1 MTGAPAARD
10 RGRSAR
16 GAAFWLF
23 AAHLWTVFG
32 LALSNVLLGLTVL
45 AAPFSWAGDG
55 GGARAAVRRALRL
68 GRRGGPLLAAL
79 ALYALL
85 LLAAVAASLDP
96 GRSARAL
103 SELFNLAVVPLA
115 LLLVRGERE
124 ARRVADGL
132 VVVAALSALFGL
144 AQFLVGYGDLSHR
157 IRASF
162 SHYMT
167 FSGVLLVAD
176 CLLLARLACRP
187 ADGLRGRIWRW
198 GALVAINAALL
209 GSYTR
214 SAWVGL
220 AVALVLLVLVRAPRW
235 LLALPVAALL
245 FALLAP
251 APVRDR
257 ARSIVDLE
265 HPSNRDRLAMVRS
278 GAAMV
283 ADRPLVGVGPEMVD
297 VLYPRY
303 RVESA
308 VRDEVPHLHDSFLQ
322 VAAERGLP
330 ALGAFL
336 AVLGISIA
344 GAWRR
349 LRREGGCDGP
359 RADLHLGALLAVVAF
374 SVAGLFEHNWGDTEV
389 QRLVLFALVLPFVAN
404 GAERAA
410 AGGASMG
417 EARKI
422 V

>member
-1 MTGAPAARD
+1 MTRDAAPAPARAPASGGARRSG
-10 RGRSAR
+10 RGVP
-16 GAAFWLF
+16 FWLF

-32 LALSNVLLGLTVL
+32 LALSNILLGLALL
-45 AAPFSWAGDG
+45 ALPFSWIGRE
-55 GGARAAVRRALRL
+55 GGAREAVREWVRL

-79 ALYALL
+79 AVYAALL
-85 LLAAVAASLDP
+85 FVSTATSLDP
-96 GRSARAL
+96 GRSVRGL
-103 SELFNLAVVPLA
+103 SELFSLAVVPLA
-115 LLLVRGERE
+115 LLLVRGERGS
-124 ARRVADGL
+124 RRVVDGL

-144 AQFLVGYGDLSHR
+144 GQLLAGYGDLSHR

-176 CLLLARLACRP
+176 CLLLAQLACGR
-187 ADGLRGRIWRW
+187 ANGFRGWAWRW
-198 GALVAINAALL
+198 GALIAINAALL

-251 APVRDR
+251 DPVLDR

-336 AVLGISIA
+336 ALLGIALA

-359 RADLHLGALLAVVAF
+359 RADLHLGSILAVVAF

-389 QRLVLFALVLPFVAN
+389 QRLALFALALPFVA
-404 GAERAA
+404 GD
-410 AGGASMG
+410 G
-417 EARKI
+417 EGRGDAP
-422 V
+422 